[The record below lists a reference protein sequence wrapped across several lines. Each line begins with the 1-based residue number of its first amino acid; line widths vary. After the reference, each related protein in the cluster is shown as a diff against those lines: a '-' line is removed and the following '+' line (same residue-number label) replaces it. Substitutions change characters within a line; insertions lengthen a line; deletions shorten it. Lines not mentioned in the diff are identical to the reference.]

1 MSSVGGDDVNEFVED
16 NDNRAEQFE
25 EFMEDVPSAE
35 MAEKYSSPFLTKSIY
50 ADKRKSHYA
59 IKGVQFGIMT
69 SEAITQ
75 YASSQVHHGHLYD
88 HQGNPVPHG
97 CNDVRMGVNVR
108 GGLCGTC
115 GEPHET
121 CPGHFGFIQLELP
134 VFHVGFFRH
143 TQQVLQAI
151 CKTCSRILLSGDD
164 AESWLKRVRTARLRH
179 DPLVSKQL
187 FKKVVEQCKKVKIC
201 PHCNSFNGVVKKGIR
216 GPLSLI
222 HEIPPSYNPDLL
234 GDFPSRIKDAKNFN
248 ADLAQHIHKSQGDLN
263 PLVAYQLLKTVPR
276 YDAEILDVENPE
288 KLIVS
293 TVPVP
298 PVCIRPSVKMG
309 NGYNQEDDITIEIR
323 NLASLNME
331 IKKALEAGDPVKHI
345 IERWYN
351 LQGHVAMIINS
362 DVSSVAQAYP
372 RDKSVRSIC
381 SRLKG
386 KEGRF
391 RGNLSGKR
399 VNFTGRTVISPDPN
413 VEVFEVVVPEFI
425 ARRLTFPESVNDHNI
440 EVLRQKVIRGN
451 NVHPGAAFIRFS
463 DGSYKY
469 LSSVG
474 EKLRKEWAKALRP
487 GDVVERHLIDGD
499 VVLFNRQ
506 PSLHKMS
513 IMAHRAKVMPSRT
526 LRFNECVCSPYNAD
540 FDGDEMNLHLPQT
553 LEARA
558 EALNLMGV
566 QMNLITPKSGEPLI
580 AATQDFLTAAFLI
593 TQRDTFFTREQFC
606 QAVVHCT
613 RGTEQIDIPVP
624 AVLKPVELW
633 TGKQV
638 FSTLLRPNK
647 NCRVF
652 VNLDMK
658 EKNFAGSKGGRGEDS
673 FCVADGYVKFSNSE
687 LLMGNLGK
695 KVLGGSKP
703 GLFFVIIRDASPS
716 AAALAMGRVARLAA
730 RWLMN
735 RGMTIGIDDVT
746 PSEAISNFKKG
757 VTASKYELV
766 AEKIQ
771 EYSEGRL
778 PLKPGCNAE
787 QTLEAIIN
795 GELGMI
801 RNIVG
806 DKCESE
812 LPRLNKPR
820 LMAICGSKGS
830 AINLS
835 QMMLVLGQQNVNGQR
850 IQDGFVHRTLPH
862 FPKGSKTPIARGFV
876 ESSFCSGLQPWE
888 FFFHTM
894 GGREGLVDTAVK
906 TAETGYMQRKLM
918 KALEDLAL
926 KYDDTVRNSGQGIV
940 QFIFGD
946 DGLNPALMEGSVKP
960 LNFVHTFNHIR
971 NLFSPTK
978 EDVLISTGAD
988 MKSLAESEIRTKA
1001 EGLVAA
1007 DQFVADL
1014 TNFIGE
1020 KAKIIDNLNPK
1031 KLSDVFFLRSIYD
1044 CSIAGM
1050 TTRQLIE
1057 FIRVCFHKYRK
1068 AKTEPGEAVGAV
1080 AAQSIG
1086 EPATQMTLKT
1096 FHFAGVASMNV
1107 TLGVPRIKEIINAA
1121 KTISTPIITA
1131 ELVNKTSEASARIVA
1146 GRIERTTIGD
1156 IAKYIKVVYDTSDCY
1171 VLVKFDLASIANAQL
1186 EISLDSIR
1194 EEICAKGALP
1204 VRLKMKPEYIHVV
1217 GKDKVVIHAS
1227 HATSSESLWFDL
1239 QLIKSHLP
1247 AVPIR
1252 GVKQAKRV
1260 VINKAEG
1267 KSELLSLLVEG
1278 YGLQEVMNTMGVNGE
1293 ETLGNHVAEVQ
1304 SVLGIEAARSVIVSE
1319 VLKIMKH
1326 HGIGVDNRHVQLLGD
1341 CMTNTG
1347 DVLGINRFGIS
1358 KMRQSTLML
1367 ASFEK
1372 TSDHLFDAAVHNRL
1386 DKVEGVSESII
1397 MGNPMQLGTG
1407 LFKLLYSIPEEE
1419 IQEHVVERKPV
1430 LVDIV
1435 EKIDQVVSKRKRY

>member
-1 MSSVGGDDVNEFVED
+1 MDINSTPFASKQLV
-16 NDNRAEQFE
+16 
-25 EFMEDVPSAE
+25 
-35 MAEKYSSPFLTKSIY
+35 AEKRQFQHSV
-50 ADKRKSHYA
+50 
-59 IKGVQFGIMT
+59 KGVQFGIMT
-69 SEAITQ
+69 GEALSQ
-75 YASSQVHHGHLYD
+75 YASAEVHHGYLYD
-88 HQGNPVPHG
+88 SQGQPMAFG
-97 CNDVRMGVNVR
+97 CNDSRMGVNVR

-121 CPGHFGFIQLELP
+121 CPGHFGVVNLELP
-134 VFHVGFFRH
+134 VFHVGYFRH
-143 TQQVLQAI
+143 TQQVLQSI
-151 CKTCSRILLSGDD
+151 CKTCARILLSPEV
-164 AESWLKRVRTARLRH
+164 ASTWLKKVRAAHVRH
-179 DPLVSKQL
+179 DPLISKGL
-187 FKKVVEQCKKVKIC
+187 FRKVVDLCKKVRIC
-201 PHCNSFNGVVKKGIR
+201 PYCSAYNGIVKKGVR
-216 GPLSLI
+216 GPLSLLHDVPVTESQDAGRTKEAI
-222 HEIPPSYNPDLL
+222 DHNAEIGNHL
-234 GDFPSRIKDAKNFN
+234 
-248 ADLAQHIHKSQGDLN
+248 HKSVDDLN
-263 PLVAYQLLKTVPR
+263 PLVVYQLLRAVPR
-276 YDAEILDVENPE
+276 ADAEILDVDNPE
-288 KLIVS
+288 KLIVTS
-293 TVPVP
+293 VPVP

-309 NGYNQEDDITIEIR
+309 NGYNQEDDITVEVR
-323 NLASLNME
+323 NLASLNAE
-331 IKKALEAGDPVKHI
+331 IKKALESGDPLKHV

-362 DVSSVAQAYP
+362 DVSSVAAAYP

-381 SRLKG
+381 TRLKG

-425 ARRLTFPESVNDHNI
+425 ARRLTFPESVNMHNI
-440 EVLRQKVIRGN
+440 EQLREKVIRGN
-451 NVHPGAAFIRFS
+451 HQHPGAAFIRFN

-474 EKLRKEWAKALRP
+474 VSLRTEWARALRP
-487 GDVVERHLIDGD
+487 GDVVERHLVDGD

-526 LRFNECVCSPYNAD
+526 LRFNECVCTPYNAD

-553 LEARA
+553 MEARA
-558 EALNLMGV
+558 EALTLMGV

-580 AATQDFLTAAFLI
+580 AATQDFLTAAFLL
-593 TQRDTFFTREQFC
+593 TQRDTFLTRDQFC
-606 QAVVHCT
+606 QAIAHCT
-613 RGTEQIDIPVP
+613 RGMEAVEIPAP
-624 AVLKPVELW
+624 AILKPMELW

-638 FSTLLRPNK
+638 FSILLRPNRD
-647 NCRVF
+647 CRVL
-652 VNLDMK
+652 VNLEMK
-658 EKNFAGSKGGRGEDS
+658 EKNFAGSTTRKEDS
-673 FCVADGYVKFSNSE
+673 FCDADGYVLFRNSE
-687 LLMGNLGK
+687 LLCGNIGK
-695 KVLGGSKP
+695 KILGGSKP
-703 GLFFVIIRDASPS
+703 GLFFVIIRDASPA

-746 PSEAISNFKKG
+746 PSVEIAAFKSR
-757 VTASKYELV
+757 VTQGKYDLV
-766 AEKIQ
+766 AEKIT
-771 EYSEGRL
+771 EFAEGRL
-778 PLKPGCNAE
+778 ALKPGCTAE

-795 GELGMI
+795 GELGLI

-806 DKCESE
+806 DVCESE
-812 LPRLNKPR
+812 LPRMNKPR

-850 IQDGFVHRTLPH
+850 IQDGFVRRTLPH
-862 FPKGSKTPIARGFV
+862 FEKNSKAPLARGFV

-918 KALEDLAL
+918 KALEDLSL
-926 KYDDTVRNSGQGIV
+926 KYDDTVRNSSQGIV

-960 LNFVHTFNHIR
+960 LNFPHTFAHIKHVFA
-971 NLFSPTK
+971 LHAGEESGLLTSGASLLK
-978 EDVLISTGAD
+978 EAD
-988 MKSLAESEIRTKA
+988 IQIGQLA

-1007 DQFVADL
+1007 EQFVKDIRSFLA
-1014 TNFIGE
+1014 E
-1020 KAKIIDNLNPK
+1020 KAAVIDKMNPRA
-1031 KLSDVFFLRSIYD
+1031 DITTARFIYD
-1044 CSIAGM
+1044 TTTAGL
-1050 TTRQLIE
+1050 TKSQLFE
-1057 FIRVCFHKYRK
+1057 FIRVCFTKYRK

-1121 KTISTPIITA
+1121 KSISTPIITA
-1131 ELVNKTSEASARIVA
+1131 ALANDRSEPSARVVA
-1146 GRIERTTIGD
+1146 GRIERTSIGD
-1156 IAKYIKVVYDTSDCY
+1156 IAKYIKVVYDPSDVF
-1171 VLVKFDLASIANAQL
+1171 VLIKFDLAAINSAQL
-1186 EISLDSIR
+1186 ELSLESIR
-1194 EEICAKGALP
+1194 EEIVAKGALP
-1204 VRLKMKPEYIHVV
+1204 ARLKLKPEFIEIR
-1217 GKDKVVIHAS
+1217 GKDKLLVRPSNV
-1227 HATSSESLWFDL
+1227 TTNESLWFDL
-1239 QLIKSHLP
+1239 QLIKSHLA
-1247 AVPIR
+1247 AVPVR

-1260 VINKAEG
+1260 VINKAAVKGTAQE
-1267 KSELLSLLVEG
+1267 EFSLLVEG
-1278 YGLQEVMNTMGVNGE
+1278 YGLQEVMNTLGVNGE
-1293 ETLGNHVAEVQ
+1293 ETIGNHVAEVQ
-1304 SVLGIEAARSVIVSE
+1304 AVLGIEAARQIIVGE

-1386 DKVEGVSESII
+1386 DSVEGVSESII

-1407 LFKLLYSIPEEE
+1407 LFKLLYDIPEDE
-1419 IQEHVVERKPV
+1419 IAAEVGAGANKPL

-1435 EKIDQVVSKRKRY
+1435 ESIVDETDNSKRKRNI

>member
-1 MSSVGGDDVNEFVED
+1 MCHQFLVFLMQPSESPEEPESVTAIVPAVPFSTKQLYVEH
-16 NDNRAEQFE
+16 RQYQH
-25 EFMEDVPSAE
+25 S
-35 MAEKYSSPFLTKSIY
+35 
-50 ADKRKSHYA
+50 

-69 SEAITQ
+69 GESLSQ
-75 YASSQVHHGHLYD
+75 YASAEVHHGHLYD
-88 HQGNPVPHG
+88 GTGQPVPFG
-97 CNDVRMGVNVR
+97 CNDPRMGVNVR

-121 CPGHFGFIQLELP
+121 CPGHFGFVQLELP
-134 VFHVGFFRH
+134 VFHVGYFRH
-143 TQQVLQAI
+143 TQQVLQSI
-151 CKTCSRILLSGDD
+151 CKACSRVLLTGEL
-164 AESWLKRVRTARLRH
+164 AQVWVKKVRSARLRK
-179 DPLVSKQL
+179 DPLLSKGL
-187 FKKVVEQCKKVKIC
+187 FRKIVDLCKKVRIC
-201 PHCNSFNGVVKKGIR
+201 PHCSAYNGIIKKGMR
-216 GPLSLI
+216 GPLSLM
-222 HEIPPSYNPDLL
+222 HEIPLSHNEDMLREEE
-234 GDFPSRIKDAKNFN
+234 GGGSRTRDAKNYN
-248 ADLAQHIHKSQGDLN
+248 SEIALHIHKSQEDLN
-263 PLVAYQLLKTVPR
+263 PLVAYQLLRNVPR
-276 YDAEILDVENPE
+276 FDAEILDVENPE
-288 KLIVS
+288 KLIV
-293 TVPVP
+293 TNVPVP

-309 NGYNQEDDITIEIR
+309 NGYNQEDDITIEVR
-323 NLASLNME
+323 NLASLNAE
-331 IKKALEAGDPVKHI
+331 IKKALDSGDPLKHV

-362 DVSSVAQAYP
+362 DVSSVAAAYP

-381 SRLKG
+381 TRLKG

-413 VEVFEVVVPEFI
+413 IEVFEVVVPEFI
-425 ARRLTFPESVNDHNI
+425 ARRLTFPEAVNDHNI
-440 EVLRQKVIRGN
+440 ESLREKIVRGN
-451 NVHPGAAFIRFS
+451 NQHPGAAFIRFS

-474 EKLRKEWAKALRP
+474 VTLRREWAKALRP
-487 GDVVERHLIDGD
+487 GDTVERHLVDGD

-526 LRFNECVCSPYNAD
+526 LRFNECVCQPYNAD

-553 LEARA
+553 LEAKA
-558 EALNLMGV
+558 EALTLMGV
-566 QMNLITPKSGEPLI
+566 QMNLITPKSGEPLV
-580 AATQDFLTAAFLI
+580 AATQDFLTAAFLL
-593 TQRDTFFTREQFC
+593 TQRDTFLTREDFC
-606 QAVVHCT
+606 QAVSHCT
-613 RGTEQIDIPVP
+613 RGTEHIDIPPP
-624 AVLKPVELW
+624 AILKPMELW

-638 FSTLLRPNK
+638 FSTLLRPNR
-647 NCRVF
+647 NCRVL
-652 VNLDMK
+652 VNLEMR
-658 EKNFAGSKGGRGEDS
+658 EKNFSGSQKTRKEDS
-673 FCVADGYVKFSNSE
+673 FCGSDGYVLFSNSE
-687 LLMGNLGK
+687 LLCGNLGK

-703 GLFFVIIRDASPS
+703 GLFFVIIRDASPA

-746 PSEAISNFKKG
+746 PSAEISEFKRN
-757 VTASKYELV
+757 VTQVKYELV

-771 EYSEGRL
+771 EFAEGRL
-778 PLKPGCNAE
+778 QSKPGCTAE

-795 GELGMI
+795 GELGLI
-801 RNIVG
+801 RNIIG
-806 DKCESE
+806 DKCEAE

-850 IQDGFVHRTLPH
+850 IQDGFVRRTLPH
-862 FPKGSKTPIARGFV
+862 FPKGSLAPKARGFV

-918 KALEDLAL
+918 KALEDLSL
-926 KYDDTVRNSGQGIV
+926 KYDDTVRNSSQGIV

-946 DGLNPALMEGSVKP
+946 DGLSPALMEGSVKP
-960 LNFVHTFNHIR
+960 LNFPHTFNHIR
-971 NLFSPTK
+971 HVFPLV
-978 EDVLISTGAD
+978 DADIIQTGAV
-988 MKSLAESEIRTKA
+988 MRTKFNQQIDERA

-1007 DQFVADL
+1007 EEFVIDLKEFLGHKAELLDQ
-1014 TNFIGE
+1014 
-1020 KAKIIDNLNPK
+1020 
-1031 KLSDVFFLRSIYD
+1031 LRPATSEGLRYMYD
-1044 CSIAGM
+1044 ATEAGV
-1050 TTRQLIE
+1050 TDTQLFE
-1057 FIRVCFHKYRK
+1057 FIKICFSKYRK

-1131 ELVNKTSEASARIVA
+1131 ALVNDRSEPSARVVA

-1156 IAKYIKVVYDTSDCY
+1156 IAKYIKVVYDPRDVF
-1171 VLVKFDLASIANAQL
+1171 VLIKFDLAAINSAQL
-1186 EISLDSIR
+1186 ELSLASIR
-1194 EEICAKGALP
+1194 DEIVAKGALP
-1204 VRLKMKPEYIHVV
+1204 ARLKMKADSIEIR
-1217 GKDKVVIHAS
+1217 GKDKILIRPSNV
-1227 HATSSESLWFDL
+1227 TTSESLWFDL
-1239 QLIKSHLP
+1239 QLIKAHLA
-1247 AVPIR
+1247 AVPVR

-1260 VINKAEG
+1260 VINKAQVKGSSHG
-1267 KSELLSLLVEG
+1267 KAEDEFSLLVEG
-1278 YGLQEVMNTMGVNGE
+1278 YGLQEVMNTLGVHGE
-1293 ETLGNHVAEVQ
+1293 QTVGNHVAEVQ
-1304 SVLGIEAARSVIVSE
+1304 AVLGIEAARQIIVGE

-1386 DKVEGVSESII
+1386 DSVEGVSESII
-1397 MGNPMQLGTG
+1397 MGNPVQLGTG

-1419 IQEHVVERKPV
+1419 IQTHVDDEVRKPF
-1430 LVDIV
+1430 LVDII
-1435 EKIDQVVSKRKRY
+1435 EPLLMDDTNSKRKRQV

>member
-1 MSSVGGDDVNEFVED
+1 MEEVAGTAILPFSKKQAVGEIRQFQHSV
-16 NDNRAEQFE
+16 
-25 EFMEDVPSAE
+25 
-35 MAEKYSSPFLTKSIY
+35 
-50 ADKRKSHYA
+50 
-59 IKGVQFGIMT
+59 KGVQFGIMT
-69 SEAITQ
+69 GESIAQ
-75 YASSQVHHGHLYD
+75 YSSADVRHGHLYD
-88 HQGNPVPHG
+88 SSGQPVPFG

-115 GEPHET
+115 GEPHES
-121 CPGHFGFIQLELP
+121 CPGHFGSVSLHLP
-134 VFHVGFFRH
+134 VFHVGDFRH
-143 TQQVLQAI
+143 TQQVVQAV
-151 CKTCSRILLSGDD
+151 CKRCARILLTEEASQI
-164 AESWLKRVRTARLRH
+164 WIKKVRAAKLRR
-179 DPLVSKQL
+179 DPLLSKGIFRKL
-187 FKKVVEQCKKVKIC
+187 VDTCKKVRIC
-201 PHCNSFNGVVKKGIR
+201 PHCSAYNGLVKKGVR
-216 GPLSLI
+216 GPLSLL
-222 HEIPPSYNPDLL
+222 HDVP
-234 GDFPSRIKDAKNFN
+234 A
-248 ADLAQHIHKSQGDLN
+248 ADLVSVTKAAKEYNSDLSNHLHKAVEDLN
-263 PLVAYQLLKTVPR
+263 PLVVFQLLKAVPR
-276 YDAEILDVENPE
+276 FDAEILDVENPE
-288 KLIVS
+288 KLIV
-293 TVPVP
+293 TNVPVP
-298 PVCIRPSVKMG
+298 PMCIRPSVKMG
-309 NGYNQEDDITIEIR
+309 NGYNQEDDITVEIR
-323 NLASLNME
+323 NLASLNSE
-331 IKKALEAGDPVKHI
+331 IKKALESGDPLKHI

-362 DVSSVAQAYP
+362 DVSSVAAAYP

-381 SRLKG
+381 TRLKG

-413 VEVFEVVVPEFI
+413 IEVFEVVVPEFI
-425 ARRLTFPESVNDHNI
+425 ARRLTFPESVNQHNL
-440 EVLRQKVIRGN
+440 ESLREKIIRGN
-451 NVHPGAAFIRFS
+451 SQHPGAAFIRFS

-474 EKLRKEWAKALRP
+474 IALRKEWAKALSP

-513 IMAHRAKVMPSRT
+513 IMAHRAKVMPWRT
-526 LRFNECVCSPYNAD
+526 LRFNECVCAPYNAD

-553 LEARA
+553 LEAKA

-580 AATQDFLTAAFLI
+580 AATQDFLTASFLL
-593 TQRDTFFTREQFC
+593 TQRDTFLTRDQFC
-606 QAVVHCT
+606 QAVAHFT
-613 RGTEQIDIPVP
+613 RGLEAIELP
-624 AVLKPVELW
+624 APCLLKPMELW

-638 FSTLLRPNK
+638 FSTLLRPNR
-647 NCRVF
+647 NCRVL
-652 VNLDMK
+652 VNLEMK
-658 EKNFAGSKGGRGEDS
+658 EKNFSGSPRTRKEDS
-673 FCVADGYVKFSNSE
+673 FCESDGYVLFSNSE
-687 LLMGNLGK
+687 LLCGNLGK

-703 GLFFVIIRDASPS
+703 GLFFVIIRDASPA
-716 AAALAMGRVARLAA
+716 AAALAMGRVARLSA

-746 PSEAISNFKKG
+746 PSSEIEQFKRR
-757 VTASKYELV
+757 VTVGKYELV
-766 AEKIQ
+766 AEKIN
-771 EYSEGRL
+771 EFSSGRL
-778 PLKPGCNAE
+778 ALKPGCTAE

-795 GELGMI
+795 GELGLI

-806 DKCESE
+806 DECEAE
-812 LPRLNKPR
+812 LPRFNKPR

-850 IQDGFVHRTLPH
+850 IQDGFVMRTLPH
-862 FPKGSKTPIARGFV
+862 FPKGSKAPMARGFV

-926 KYDDTVRNSGQGIV
+926 KYDDTVRNSSQGIV

-946 DGLNPALMEGSVKP
+946 DGLSPALMEGSAKP
-960 LNFVHTFNHIR
+960 LNFSHTFNHVKR
-971 NLFSPTK
+971 LFPFRGGTGK
-978 EDVLISTGAD
+978 IIATGAEL
-988 MKSLAESEIRTKA
+988 MAHVETMVGEQAR
-1001 EGLVAA
+1001 GLVAV
-1007 DQFVADL
+1007 DQFVTDL
-1014 TNFIGE
+1014 KNFMKE
-1020 KAKIIDNLNPK
+1020 KAKIIDENVASKQSPQY
-1031 KLSDVFFLRSIYD
+1031 IYD
-1044 CSIAGM
+1044 CTIGGL
-1050 TTRQLIE
+1050 TFQQLQE
-1057 FIRVCFHKYRK
+1057 FIQVCFTKYRK

-1121 KTISTPIITA
+1121 KSISTPIITA
-1131 ELVNKTSEASARIVA
+1131 ALLNDRSEASARVVA

-1156 IAKYIKVVYDTSDCY
+1156 IAKFIKVVYDPKDVF
-1171 VLVKFDLASIANAQL
+1171 VLIQFDLAAINSAQL
-1186 EISLDSIR
+1186 EISLFSIR
-1194 EEICAKGALP
+1194 DEIVGKGALP
-1204 VRLKMKPEYIHVV
+1204 SKLKMKPEFVEIR
-1217 GKDKVVIHAS
+1217 GKDKLLIRPSNV
-1227 HATSSESLWFDL
+1227 TTSESLWFDL
-1239 QLIKSHLP
+1239 QLIKSHLA
-1247 AVPIR
+1247 AVPVR

-1260 VINKAEG
+1260 VINKAEVKQHNNSG
-1267 KSELLSLLVEG
+1267 KKPGEEFSLLVEG
-1278 YGLQEVMNTMGVNGE
+1278 YGLQEVMNTVGINGQ
-1293 ETLGNHVAEVQ
+1293 ETVGNHVAEVQ
-1304 SVLGIEAARSVIVSE
+1304 AVLGIEAARQVIVGE

-1358 KMRQSTLML
+1358 KMKQSTLML

-1386 DKVEGVSESII
+1386 DSVEGVSESII
-1397 MGNPMQLGTG
+1397 MGNPVQLGTG
-1407 LFKLLYSIPEEE
+1407 LFKLLYSIPEDE
-1419 IQEHVVERKPV
+1419 IHQEVEMNSMKPL
-1430 LVDIV
+1430 LVDLLEPLV
-1435 EKIDQVVSKRKRY
+1435 EDTDPSSIASKRKRNI

>member
-1 MSSVGGDDVNEFVED
+1 MASPAPFAAKQIHVE
-16 NDNRAEQFE
+16 
-25 EFMEDVPSAE
+25 
-35 MAEKYSSPFLTKSIY
+35 
-50 ADKRKSHYA
+50 KRQYQHF

-69 SEAITQ
+69 GEALTQ
-75 YASSQVHHGHLYD
+75 YASAEVHHGHLYD
-88 HQGNPVPHG
+88 NNGQPVPYG

-121 CPGHFGFIQLELP
+121 CPGHFGSVQLELP
-134 VFHVGFFRH
+134 VFHVGYFRH
-143 TQQVLQAI
+143 TQQVLQCI
-151 CKTCSRILLSGDD
+151 CKTCARILLSGEDSV
-164 AESWLKRVRTARLRH
+164 SWMKKVRSARMRQ
-179 DPLVSKQL
+179 DPLLSKGL
-187 FKKVVEQCKKVKIC
+187 FRKIVDACKKIRFC
-201 PHCNSFNGVVKKGIR
+201 PHCSAFNGIVKKGMR
-216 GPLSLI
+216 GPLSLM
-222 HEIPPSYNPDLL
+222 HEIPASQNEDLVADPSN
-234 GDFPSRIKDAKNFN
+234 RTRDAKEHNSEI
-248 ADLAQHIHKSQGDLN
+248 AQHLHKSQEDLN
-263 PLVAYQLLKTVPR
+263 PLVVYQLLRNVAR

-288 KLIVS
+288 KLIV
-293 TVPVP
+293 TNVPVP

-309 NGYNQEDDITIEIR
+309 NGYNQEDDITIEVR
-323 NLASLNME
+323 NLASLNAE
-331 IKKALEAGDPVKHI
+331 IKKALESGDPIKHV

-362 DVSSVAQAYP
+362 DVSSVAAAYP
-372 RDKSVRSIC
+372 RDKTVRSIC
-381 SRLKG
+381 TRLKG

-413 VEVFEVVVPEFI
+413 IEVFEVVVPEFI
-425 ARRLTFPESVNDHNI
+425 ARRLTFPESVNEHNI
-440 EVLRQKVIRGN
+440 ESLREKVIRGN
-451 NVHPGAAFIRFS
+451 NQHPGAAFIRFS

-474 EKLRKEWAKALRP
+474 ATLRKEWAKALRP
-487 GDVVERHLIDGD
+487 GDTVERHLIDGD

-553 LEARA
+553 LEAKA
-558 EALNLMGV
+558 EAHVLMGV

-580 AATQDFLTAAFLI
+580 AATQDFLTASYLL
-593 TQRDTFFTREQFC
+593 TQRDTFLTRELFC
-606 QAVVHCT
+606 QAVAHCT
-613 RGTEQIDIPVP
+613 RGAEHIEIPTP
-624 AVLKPVELW
+624 AIMKPMELW

-638 FSTLLRPNK
+638 FSTLLRPNRK
-647 NCRVF
+647 CRVL
-652 VNLDMK
+652 VNLEMR
-658 EKNFAGSKGGRGEDS
+658 EKNYSGSKSRKEDS
-673 FCVADGYVKFSNSE
+673 FCESDGYILFSNSE
-687 LLMGNLGK
+687 LLCGNLGK

-703 GLFFVIIRDASPS
+703 GLFFVIIRDASP
-716 AAALAMGRVARLAA
+716 AAASLAMGRVARLAA

-746 PSEAISNFKKG
+746 PSAEISNFKRS
-757 VTASKYELV
+757 VTQTKYDLV
-766 AEKIQ
+766 TEKIQ
-771 EYSEGRL
+771 EFAEGRL
-778 PLKPGCNAE
+778 PLKPGCTAE

-795 GELGMI
+795 GELGLI

-806 DKCESE
+806 EKCEAE
-812 LPRLNKPR
+812 LPRFNKPR
-820 LMAICGSKGS
+820 IMAICGSKGS

-862 FPKGSKTPIARGFV
+862 FPKGSKAPKARGFV

-918 KALEDLAL
+918 KALEDLSL
-926 KYDDTVRNSGQGIV
+926 KYDDTVRNSSQGIV

-960 LNFVHTFNHIR
+960 LNFHHTFNHIR
-971 NLFSPTK
+971 HVFPLNTEVMDIISSGVEMRCLFDS
-978 EDVLISTGAD
+978 LID
-988 MKSLAESEIRTKA
+988 EKSQ
-1001 EGLVAA
+1001 GLVAA
-1007 DQFVADL
+1007 EQFVIDIKEFLGKKADL
-1014 TNFIGE
+1014 IE
-1020 KAKIIDNLNPK
+1020 AIAPK
-1031 KLSDVFFLRSIYD
+1031 SDADIRYVYD
-1044 CSIAGM
+1044 ATPGGV
-1050 TTRQLIE
+1050 TRTQLVE
-1057 FIRVCFHKYRK
+1057 FIKVCFSKYRK

-1121 KTISTPIITA
+1121 KSISTPIITA
-1131 ELVNKTSEASARIVA
+1131 SLANDRSEPSARVVA

-1156 IAKYIKVVYDTSDCY
+1156 IAKYVKVVYDPNDVF
-1171 VLVKFDLASIANAQL
+1171 VLIKFDLAAINSAQL
-1186 EISLDSIR
+1186 ELSLSSIR
-1194 EEICAKGALP
+1194 DELVAKGALP
-1204 VRLKMKPEYIHVV
+1204 ARLKMKPEFIETR
-1217 GKDKVVIHAS
+1217 GKDKILIRPSGV
-1227 HATSSESLWFDL
+1227 TTNESLWFDL
-1239 QLIKSHLP
+1239 QLIKSHLA
-1247 AVPIR
+1247 AVPVR

-1260 VINKAEG
+1260 VINKAEVKGTSPKKPG
-1267 KSELLSLLVEG
+1267 KIEEEFSLLVEG
-1278 YGLQEVMNTMGVNGE
+1278 YGLQEVMNTLGVKGE
-1293 ETLGNHVAEVQ
+1293 ETIGNHVAEVQ
-1304 SVLGIEAARSVIVSE
+1304 AVLGIEAARQIIVSE

-1326 HGIGVDNRHVQLLGD
+1326 HGLGVDNRHVQLLGD

-1372 TSDHLFDAAVHNRL
+1372 TSDHLFDAAVHNRI
-1386 DKVEGVSESII
+1386 DSVEGVSESII
-1397 MGNPMQLGTG
+1397 MGNPVQLGTG

-1419 IQEHVVERKPV
+1419 IAEQVDGEARDPL
-1430 LVDIV
+1430 LVDII
-1435 EKIDQVVSKRKRY
+1435 EPLIGEPLSLSKRKRQL

>member
-1 MSSVGGDDVNEFVED
+1 
-16 NDNRAEQFE
+16 
-25 EFMEDVPSAE
+25 MEDVPVMSAPPAPF
-35 MAEKYSSPFLTKSIY
+35 MVKQTVTEKRQYQHSV
-50 ADKRKSHYA
+50 
-59 IKGVQFGIMT
+59 KGVQFGIM
-69 SEAITQ
+69 SGQALAQ
-75 YASSQVHHGHLYD
+75 YAATEVQHGYLYD
-88 HQGNPVPHG
+88 NNGQPVAYG
-97 CNDVRMGVNVR
+97 SNDVRMGVNVR

-121 CPGHFGFIQLELP
+121 CPGHFGVVNLELP
-134 VFHVGFFRH
+134 VFHVGYFRH
-143 TQQVLQAI
+143 TQQVLQAV
-151 CKTCSRILLSGDD
+151 CKSCARILLNHDD
-164 AESWLKRVRTARLRH
+164 SITWLKKVRSARLRR
-179 DPLVSKQL
+179 DPLLSKGL
-187 FKKVVEQCKKVKIC
+187 FKKVVEQCKKVRVC
-201 PHCNSFNGVVKKGIR
+201 PHCGAYNGIIKKGVR
-216 GPLSLI
+216 GPLSLL
-222 HEIPPSYNPDLL
+222 HDVSMKDDLSRTKEAR
-234 GDFPSRIKDAKNFN
+234 DFNSE
-248 ADLAQHIHKSQGDLN
+248 LASHLEKAVDDMN
-263 PLVAYQLLKTVPR
+263 PLMALQLLKAVPR
-276 YDAEILDVENPE
+276 VDAEILDVENPE
-288 KLIVS
+288 KLVV
-293 TVPVP
+293 THVPVP

-309 NGYNQEDDITIEIR
+309 NGYNQEDDITVEVR
-323 NLASLNME
+323 NLATLNSE
-331 IKKALEAGDPVKHI
+331 IKRAIESGDPLKNI
-345 IERWYN
+345 IERWYT

-362 DVSSVAQAYP
+362 DVSSIVAAYP

-381 SRLKG
+381 TRLKG

-413 VEVFEVVVPEFI
+413 VEVFEVVVPQFI

-440 EVLRQKVIRGN
+440 ESLREKVIRGN
-451 NVHPGAAFIRFS
+451 HHHPGAAFIRFS

-474 EKLRKEWAKALRP
+474 VMLRKEWANALRP

-499 VVLFNRQ
+499 IVLFNRQ

-513 IMAHRAKVMPSRT
+513 IMAHKAKVMPGRT

-580 AATQDFLTAAFLI
+580 AATQDFLTAAFLL
-593 TQRDTFFTREQFC
+593 TQRDVFLTRDQFC
-606 QAVVHCT
+606 QAVAHCT
-613 RGTEQIDIPVP
+613 RGAEQIDMPPPTIV
-624 AVLKPVELW
+624 KPMELW

-638 FSTLLRPNK
+638 FSTLLRPNRD
-647 NCRVF
+647 CRVL

-658 EKNFAGSKGGRGEDS
+658 EKNFAGSKSRMEES
-673 FCVADGYVKFSNSE
+673 FCENDGYILFRNSE
-687 LLMGNLGK
+687 LLCGNLGK

-703 GLFFVIIRDASPS
+703 GLFFVIIRDASPA

-746 PSEAISNFKKG
+746 PSTDIELFKRR
-757 VTASKYELV
+757 VTQGKYELV
-766 AEKIQ
+766 AEKIR

-801 RNIVG
+801 RNIIG
-806 DKCESE
+806 DKCEVE
-812 LPRLNKPR
+812 LPRMNKPR
-820 LMAICGSKGS
+820 IMAICGSKGS

-850 IQDGFVHRTLPH
+850 IQDGFVRRTLPH

-918 KALEDLAL
+918 KALEDLSL
-926 KYDDTVRNSGQGIV
+926 KYDDTVRNSSQAIV

-960 LNFVHTFNHIR
+960 LNFAHTFNHVR
-971 NLFSPTK
+971 RLFPLKS
-978 EDVLISTGAD
+978 DSDLIASSEELSRISNRSIDA
-988 MKSLAESEIRTKA
+988 LAT
-1001 EGLVAA
+1001 GLVAA
-1007 DQFVADL
+1007 EQFVADL
-1014 TNFIGE
+1014 KQYLEE
-1020 KAKIIDNLNPK
+1020 KGAIIAKNSNQIR
-1031 KLSDVFFLRSIYD
+1031 FIYD
-1044 CSIAGM
+1044 TTSAGM
-1050 TTRQLIE
+1050 TRTQLEE
-1057 FIRVCFHKYRK
+1057 FIRTCFAKYRK
-1068 AKTEPGEAVGAV
+1068 AKVEPGEAVGAV

-1121 KTISTPIITA
+1121 KSIATPIITA
-1131 ELVNKTSEASARIVA
+1131 ALVNDRSEPSARVVA

-1156 IAKYIKVVYDTSDCY
+1156 IAKSIKVVYDPTDVY
-1171 VLVKFDLASIANAQL
+1171 VQVHFDLAAINSAQL
-1186 EISLDSIR
+1186 ELSLESIR
-1194 EEICAKGALP
+1194 DELVQKGSLP
-1204 VRLKMKPEYIHVV
+1204 ARLKLKQESVEIR
-1217 GKDKVVIHAS
+1217 GKDTLLIRPGSV
-1227 HATSSESLWFDL
+1227 TTQESLWFDL

-1247 AVPIR
+1247 AVAVR
-1252 GVKQAKRV
+1252 GVKLAKRV
-1260 VINKAEG
+1260 VINKAAAKDGGE
-1267 KSELLSLLVEG
+1267 ELSLLVEG
-1278 YGLQEVMNTMGVNGE
+1278 YGLQEVMNTLGIKGE
-1293 ETLGNHVAEVQ
+1293 ETIGNHVAEVQ
-1304 SVLGIEAARSVIVSE
+1304 AVLGIEAARQIIVGE

-1386 DKVEGVSESII
+1386 DSVEGVSESII
-1397 MGNPMQLGTG
+1397 MGNPMQVGTG
-1407 LFKLLYSIPEEE
+1407 LFKLLYSIPEDE
-1419 IQEHVVERKPV
+1419 IANEVNNASRKPL
-1430 LVDIV
+1430 LVDII
-1435 EKIDQVVSKRKRY
+1435 EPLTEDGDGPKRKRNM